1 MIFLDKTQIKN
12 NIAKTCSADLSAGL
26 IGGAAV
32 LVKQNGE
39 TLYKDFFGSSG
50 DGREIN
56 DKTLFRLASMTKPI
70 TATAILKEIGKGKIS
85 LDSTVDEFI
94 PEYAEMT
101 LGDLDGNGE
110 IVVVGKAENKITVR
124 HLLSHTSG
132 VGSGKLCSKEDKLT
146 AEAQTDLKSITDA
159 YASLPLSFEPFTQQA
174 YSATVGFDI
183 LARIVEIV
191 SGKSYDKYLKEEI
204 FEPLGM
210 TDTTFTPTEE
220 QWGRM
225 TLMHSYKDGISSFA
239 PLNKKTI
246 FGGYPLTYFCG
257 GAGLASTLSDYEKF
271 VDMLASRGKNARGEQ
286 FIDEKLIDLMATP
299 TSLQELG
306 KGEKWGLSVRVVT
319 DEDNRLPKG
328 SFGWSGAYGC
338 HFWIDHTNNITA
350 IYMKNST
357 YDGGSGAK
365 TAADLEKN
373 VYLAI

>member
-1 MIFLDKTQIKN
+1 MIYLDRIKIKE
-12 NIAKTCSADLSAGL
+12 NISQTCSADLSAGR

-50 DGREIN
+50 EGREIN
-56 DKTLFRLASMTKPI
+56 EKTLFRLASMTKPI
-70 TATAILKEIGKGKIS
+70 TATAILKEIGLGSLS

-94 PEYAEMT
+94 PEYSEMQI
-101 LGDLDGNGE
+101 GDLDKNGE
-110 IVVVGKAENKITVR
+110 IIITGKAKNKITVR

-146 AEAQTDLKSITDA
+146 AVAQTDLKSITDA

-191 SGKSYDKYLKEEI
+191 SGKSYDRYLKEEI
-204 FEPLGM
+204 FDPLTM
-210 TDTTFTPTEE
+210 TDTTFAPTDE

-225 TLMHSYKDGISSFA
+225 TLMHSYKDGIPSFA
-239 PLNKKTI
+239 PLNKNTI

-271 VDMLASRGKNARGEQ
+271 VDMLASRGKTANGEQ
-286 FIDEKLIDLMATP
+286 LIPEKLVDLMATP

-319 DEDNRLPKG
+319 DDNNRLPKG

-338 HFWIDHTNNITA
+338 HFWIDPTNNITA

-365 TAADLEKN
+365 TAADLERD
-373 VYLAI
+373 VYPIN

>member
-1 MIFLDKTQIKN
+1 M
-12 NIAKTCSADLSAGL
+12 
-26 IGGAAV
+26 
-32 LVKQNGE
+32 
-39 TLYKDFFGSSG
+39 
-50 DGREIN
+50 
-56 DKTLFRLASMTKPI
+56 
-70 TATAILKEIGKGKIS
+70 
-85 LDSTVDEFI
+85 
-94 PEYAEMT
+94 
-101 LGDLDGNGE
+101 
-110 IVVVGKAENKITVR
+110 
-124 HLLSHTSG
+124 
-132 VGSGKLCSKEDKLT
+132 GSGKLCSKEDKLT

-220 QWGRM
+220 QWRRM
-225 TLMHSYKDGISSFA
+225 TLMHSYKDGASSFA